1 MDIPVWLDQ
10 NDCRFPDSRLALRQ
24 PNGLLA
30 AGGSLDPDT
39 LLDAYHQGI
48 FPWYSEDQPLL
59 WWSPDP
65 RAVLFPEHLR
75 ISRSLRKTIRSGRF
89 NVSAD
94 RAFDRIIDACAAPR
108 RDDDSGGTWIT
119 AAIRSAYTHLHQLG
133 YAHSIEVWENG
144 ELAGGLYGV
153 ALGRVF
159 FGESMFH
166 HQRDASKVALVHLVQ
181 HLQAQGFRLI
191 DCQQATPHLE
201 SLGATTIPRQQ
212 FNELLQR
219 YTHDGQF
226 KSHWQLTATSP

>member
-30 AGGSLDPDT
+30 VGGSLDPDT
-39 LLDAYHQGI
+39 LLNAYHQGI

-65 RAVLFPEHLR
+65 RAVLFPEQLR
-75 ISRSLRKTIRSGRF
+75 ISRSLHKTISSSRF
-89 NVSAD
+89 SVTCD
-94 RAFDRIIDACAAPR
+94 QAFAQVIHACAAPR
-108 RDDDSGGTWIT
+108 TDADAAGTWIT
-119 AAIRSAYTHLHQLG
+119 AAIRDAYNHLHQLG
-133 YAHSIEVWENG
+133 YAHSIEVWEAG
-144 ELAGGLYGV
+144 VLAGGLYGL

-159 FGESMFH
+159 YGESMFH
-166 HQRDASKVALVHLVQ
+166 HQRDASKVALVYLVQ
-181 HLQAQGFRLI
+181 HLRAQGFQLI

-219 YTHDGQF
+219 YSRDECF
-226 KSHWQLTATSP
+226 KPDWQLSATLP

>member
-39 LLDAYHQGI
+39 LLDAYYQGI

-65 RAVLFPEHLR
+65 RAVLFPEQLR
-75 ISRSLRKTIRSGRF
+75 ISRSLRKTISSGRF
-89 NVSAD
+89 SVSAD
-94 RAFDRIIDACAAPR
+94 RAFDRVIDACAAPR
-108 RDDDSGGTWIT
+108 MDDDGGGTWIT
-119 AAIRSAYTHLHQLG
+119 TAIRSAYTQLHQLG
-133 YAHSIEVWENG
+133 YAHSIEAWEDG

-181 HLQAQGFRLI
+181 HLQAQGFHLI
-191 DCQQATPHLE
+191 DCQQTTPHLE

-219 YTHDGQF
+219 YSHDEQF
-226 KSHWQLTATSP
+226 KPHWQLTAAPS

>member
-10 NDCRFPDSRLALRQ
+10 NDCRFPDNRLALRQ

-30 AGGSLDPDT
+30 IGGSLDPDT
-39 LLDAYHQGI
+39 LLSAYHQGI
-48 FPWYSEDQPLL
+48 FPWYSDDQPLL

-65 RAVLFPEHLR
+65 RAVLFPEQLHV
-75 ISRSLRKTIRSGRF
+75 SHSLRKTINSGRF
-89 NVSAD
+89 SVTAD
-94 RAFDRIIDACAAPR
+94 QAFDRVIRACATPR
-108 RDDDSGGTWIT
+108 TATDEAGTWIT
-119 AAIRSAYTHLHQLG
+119 TAMRDAYNQLHQLG
-133 YAHSIEVWENG
+133 YAHSVEVWQADG
-144 ELAGGLYGV
+144 LVGGLYGL

-166 HQRDASKVALVHLVQ
+166 HQRDASKVALVYLVQ

-201 SLGATTIPRQQ
+201 SLGATTIPRSQ

-219 YTHDGQF
+219 YSYDDRF
-226 KSHWQLTATSP
+226 KPNWRLSATLS